1 MRKVFSTIVTG
12 VFLLVFGIGMAV
24 VMLDWMGGCGETY
37 VNAQG
42 QRIPGE
48 CVGRDIV
55 SDLFARR

>member
-1 MRKVFSTIVTG
+1 MRKVFSTVVTG

-37 VNAQG
+37 VNAHG

-55 SDLFARR
+55 SDMFSRR